1 MDVVLYNEI
10 YLYAFILLHYKG
22 YTMVEL
28 YIFQKLNMSELLK
41 IFIDFDLLE
50 DGVILTMEYIDAV
63 MDSFTGQESTKFSLK
78 VYYYF
83 YATVNNRRCDAH
95 KQCLLDSYSLTMN
108 FVRIQRCF
116 FFYMPF
122 SDFCAILNGPTPYN
136 SIWLLNKIVE

>member
-50 DGVILTMEYIDAV
+50 DGVILTMEYIDIHTV
-63 MDSFTGQESTKFSLK
+63 VTMSTGPPDQDK
-78 VYYYF
+78 
-83 YATVNNRRCDAH
+83 
-95 KQCLLDSYSLTMN
+95 
-108 FVRIQRCF
+108 
-116 FFYMPF
+116 
-122 SDFCAILNGPTPYN
+122 
-136 SIWLLNKIVE
+136 